1 MNDIPGPKPA
11 KNSWLE
17 RLNQIRSTEP
27 KDQQEL
33 IELLHSY
40 RQRELFDS
48 DALAMLEGVLEV
60 DDMQVREV
68 MIPRGQIV
76 MLDHEEDL
84 EEMLRS
90 ITQSGHSR
98 FPVYGDNR
106 DEIQGI
112 LLAKDLLHHFSA
124 QNGDDFDI
132 KDFIRP
138 AIFVPESKRLN
149 ILLKDFRAS
158 KNHMAIVADEY
169 GGVAGLIT
177 IEDVLEQIVG
187 DIDDEHDDDDR
198 IEIQQ
203 HGVNRYSV
211 RALTDLDDFN
221 EYFDAHYK
229 EDDVETIG
237 GLISQAF
244 GHVPKRGEVIDIDGF
259 RFKVLS
265 ADSRRIYELQVRRL
279 TQKIVIPDES

>member
-1 MNDIPGPKPA
+1 MNETPGSKPV
-11 KNSWLE
+11 KKSWLE
-17 RLNQIRSTEP
+17 RLSQILTTEP

-60 DDMQVREV
+60 DDMQVREA
-68 MIPRGQIV
+68 MIPRGQVV
-76 MLDHEEDL
+76 MLDHEDSL

-106 DEIQGI
+106 DEIQGV
-112 LLAKDLLHHFSA
+112 LLAKDLLHHFSSHSE
-124 QNGDDFDI
+124 DDFDI

-138 AIFVPESKRLN
+138 AVFIPESKRLN

-158 KNHMAIVADEY
+158 RNHMAIVADEY
-169 GGVAGLIT
+169 GGVAGIIT

-187 DIDDEHDDDDR
+187 DIDDEHDDDESVD
-198 IEIQQ
+198 IQQ
-203 HGVNRYSV
+203 HGINRYSV
-211 RALTDLDDFN
+211 SALTDLDNFN
-221 EYFDAHYK
+221 EYFEADY
-229 EDDVETIG
+229 EDGDVETIG
-237 GLISQAF
+237 GLVAQAF
-244 GHVPKRGEVIDIDGF
+244 GHLPKRGEVINIDNFGF
-259 RFKVLS
+259 KILS

-279 TQKIVIPDES
+279 PQPIDIPAES